1 MKIISRGISFEAQLK
16 RLSVFDSVS
25 VLIVSTVR
33 VWTVSFCDEGFSGVS
48 DESIV
53 TSDDIQMLHEKINRG
68 NVITVYSS
76 EHPFLFFREN

>member
-1 MKIISRGISFEAQLK
+1 MKLNWK
-16 RLSVFDSVS
+16 RLSIFDSVS

-33 VWTVSFCDEGFSGVS
+33 VWVVSFCDEGFSGVS

-53 TSDDIQMLHEKINRG
+53 TSDDIQMLHEKINRK

-76 EHPFLFFREN
+76 EHPFLFFPEN